1 MRRIDSCGHKAWTSS
16 DPAEFKGRSKASN
29 FGELRDGLISGKFW
43 ERRRWQPVEAPP
55 GNIMSGGEP
64 RCSAR
69 FAGAHSPGG
78 SRSIATASSMCSG
91 PSVPSMVGTS
101 EADYARTQRQ
111 SRAFW
116 QPKRGSQERLSPD
129 CLHRRRH
136 RLWKRVG
143 MLPRQANGA
152 RFGSFWPD
160 PALFGSGLPG
170 PGLPPAGIGPCW
182 SRTYRPT
189 QERPFRRENERC
201 SHLKDGCTAHDPCA

>member
-111 SRAFW
+111 SRPSGSPSEAA
-116 QPKRGSQERLSPD
+116 RRALVARLSSQETPSAVEESRDVTPTAAIAGPHISP
-129 CLHRRRH
+129 RRGITMARH
-136 RLWKRVG
+136 R
-143 MLPRQANGA
+143 
-152 RFGSFWPD
+152 
-160 PALFGSGLPG
+160 
-170 PGLPPAGIGPCW
+170 C
-182 SRTYRPT
+182 
-189 QERPFRRENERC
+189 
-201 SHLKDGCTAHDPCA
+201 CTANLRALWATCLLNTVFTMCQVAGVRLLLMHWQ

>member
-111 SRAFW
+111 SR
-116 QPKRGSQERLSPD
+116 PSGSPSEAAGERLSPD

-136 RLWKRVG
+136 RGCGRESGCYPDRMQTSIQTHLMHRSYVG
-143 MLPRQANGA
+143 RTPQSCVLPAA
-152 RFGSFWPD
+152 PLA
-160 PALFGSGLPG
+160 P
-170 PGLPPAGIGPCW
+170 
-182 SRTYRPT
+182 
-189 QERPFRRENERC
+189 
-201 SHLKDGCTAHDPCA
+201 